1 MEHVERQEQPAV
13 KVTHPHRHEAIVRS
27 TRAVVVFLLA
37 LSGLLVLVVTVGG
50 WSQLEG
56 MIIVDIAIILIYF
69 ALAYY
74 ALRWNRGVL
83 PVAATVA
90 VFLMIFSAAAAPTW
104 FSHTAEGFGQ
114 PALNSS
120 LLGILTALLVPL
132 QLALIVFAMRGF
144 KQGWNVEVEVPA
156 AGAQLHGA

>member
-1 MEHVERQEQPAV
+1 MAAHAEQREV
-13 KVTHPHRHEAIVRS
+13 KITHPHRHEAIVRT

-37 LSGLLVLVVTVGG
+37 LSALLVLIVTVGG

-56 MIIVDIAIILIYF
+56 MIPVDIAFILIYF

-83 PVAATVA
+83 PVAATLA
-90 VFLMIFSAAAAPTW
+90 VFLMIFAAAAASSW
-104 FSHTAEGFGQ
+104 FAHTGGGYAQ
-114 PALNSS
+114 PAIESNV
-120 LLGILTALLVPL
+120 LGILTLILVPL

-144 KQGWNVEVEVPA
+144 KQGWNVEVEVSA
-156 AGAQLHGA
+156 AAQPHGA

>member
-1 MEHVERQEQPAV
+1 MAAQAEQRDV
-13 KVTHPHRHEAIVRS
+13 KITHPHRHEAVVRT

-37 LSGLLVLVVTVGG
+37 LSALLVLIVTVGG

-56 MIIVDIAIILIYF
+56 MIPVDIAFILIYF

-83 PVAATVA
+83 PVAATLA
-90 VFLMIFSAAAAPTW
+90 VFLMIFAAAAASSW
-104 FSHTAEGFGQ
+104 FSHTGGGYAQ
-114 PALNSS
+114 PAIESNV
-120 LLGILTALLVPL
+120 LGILTLILVPL

-144 KQGWNVEVEVPA
+144 KQGWNVEVEVSA
-156 AGAQLHGA
+156 TAQPHGA